1 MKQPKTLIQLEYEQ
15 QRDELLRKAVF
26 KSDIKS
32 VFYMLKHGAD
42 PNAKSAHG
50 GDSAS
55 ELAEKEGN
63 SRIITLIRTVN
74 KTRSKKTI

>member
-1 MKQPKTLIQLEYEQ
+1 MKQPKTLIQLEYEM

-26 KSDIKS
+26 RNDLKS
-32 VFYMLKHGAD
+32 VFYMLKHGAN
-42 PNAKSAHG
+42 PSAKSEHG
-50 GDSAS
+50 GDSAI

-63 SRIITLIRTVN
+63 SRIVELIKTVN